1 MNKIHTHAHTY
12 THTHTHTHTHTRIL
26 LSHEIEGNPGMCN
39 NMAVVEI
46 KSHLMLIFTFI
57 YLLQVKT
64 MPLNH
69 QVQLPA
75 HHS

>member
-1 MNKIHTHAHTY
+1 
-12 THTHTHTHTHTRIL
+12 
-26 LSHEIEGNPGMCN
+26 MCN